1 MNSGDAG
8 CLPLADREPRHTN
21 AAAQLGAADHLD
33 CLGGSLQHFGW
44 EGLGHAKSVVT
55 LHSSINTEFHRVE
68 RGYTPQFHA
77 MEFML
82 WAPMMVAEL
91 MQEQI
96 RVGCNQVIDALGA
109 RGVELR
115 TAEAL
120 RPTACDV
127 LVSLAESIA
136 TVRLHSDAP
145 ASQNIALSLP
155 QLRELARM
163 LNAAADQIEATTT
176 PRQ

>member
-1 MNSGDAG
+1 MADTPSAPDRPPGQINILIAAIDPAG
-8 CLPLADREPRHTN
+8 TT
-21 AAAQLGAADHLD
+21 
-33 CLGGSLQHFGW
+33 
-44 EGLGHAKSVVT
+44 SVKDKIGIALRDKDGV
-55 LHSSINTEFHRVE
+55 EFR
-68 RGYTPQFHA
+68 
-77 MEFML
+77 L

-96 RVGCNQVIDALGA
+96 RAGCNQVIDAQGA
-109 RGVELR
+109 RGVVLR
-115 TAEAL
+115 TVEAL
-120 RPTACDV
+120 RPTTCDV

-136 TVRLHSDAP
+136 TVRFHSDAP